1 MYLEEINVKR
11 KIQVLLLLLILTLS
25 GCEAGPSPAPE
36 KEGGKVAV
44 VTTIFPIYDWVR
56 QIAGDRADVTLL
68 LDSGVDLHSYQ
79 PTADDI
85 IRITSADLFLY
96 VGGVSDAWVADAL
109 KGAPNGSRTDIALLE
124 ILGDKAKEEEVVD
137 GMQPGDEGQGE
148 EEEGPEY
155 DEHVWLSL
163 KNASFFCERICDAL
177 CGADPDGTETYQK
190 NAQDYR
196 AKIDGLETRYEE
208 MAAGAARRTVL
219 FADRYPFRYLTD
231 DLGLS
236 YYAAFAGC
244 SAETEASF
252 ETIVFLSGKVD
263 ELSLPCI
270 LQIESSDGS
279 IARTVRDNTTAKDQE
294 ILTIDSLQSVTAE
307 DVDAGVTYLSVMEEN
322 LNVLAKAL
330 N

>member
-1 MYLEEINVKR
+1 MKKYIS
-11 KIQVLLLLLILTLS
+11 LLIALTLALTS
-25 GCEAGPSPAPE
+25 LGALPAFAAN
-36 KEGGKVAV
+36 KKLSVVA
-44 VTTIFPIYDWVR
+44 TTFPLYDWAR
-56 QIAGDRADVTLL
+56 QIVGADNDAVELTLL

-109 KGAPNGSRTDIALLE
+109 KKGAPNGSRTDIALLE

-190 NAQDYR
+190 NAKDYR

-231 DLGLS
+231 DLGLT

-294 ILTIDSLQSVTAE
+294 ILTVDSLQSVTAE
-307 DVDAGVTYLSVMEEN
+307 NVDAGVTYLSVMEEN